1 LYLRDNRLQ
10 HANPHVRKG
19 ALAADSERMDAR
31 ELQVRQQLAG
41 EVWKVVAKWHDL
53 EAYLFVADVYI
64 EYCLVHLGA
73 DELDIMLR
81 DVHAHL
87 AKKPRL
93 ADTTQGYL
101 ESLVFRV
108 LER

>member
-1 LYLRDNRLQ
+1 
-10 HANPHVRKG
+10 
-19 ALAADSERMDAR
+19 M
-31 ELQVRQQLAG
+31 RQQLVS

-73 DELDIMLR
+73 EELDTMLR
-81 DVHAHL
+81 DVHGHL

-93 ADTTQGYL
+93 ADTAQGYL